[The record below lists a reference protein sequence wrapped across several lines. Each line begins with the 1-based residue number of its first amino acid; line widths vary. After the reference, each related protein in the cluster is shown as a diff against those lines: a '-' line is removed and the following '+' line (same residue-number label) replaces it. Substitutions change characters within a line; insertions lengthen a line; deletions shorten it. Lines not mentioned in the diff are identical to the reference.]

1 MSQVASPCWR
11 MVRAAKRSRHGVPF
25 TDRRLRLCLQSEHQ
39 RVPERAL
46 LRLREP
52 DLDLRQGESLGR
64 LPEDRAALRALAN
77 RHAASIAHAARERQR
92 KVPRRASGR
101 ARATVIAIQRS
112 SWISPRIRARACD
125 GADYPLF
132 GDATLPHPGARE
144 SGGAARWRHHGQHR
158 EIFMYELADAA
169 AEALSRDEIPER
181 SSTTTRR
188 RQAIRFAREGLE

>member
-52 DLDLRQGESLGR
+52 DLDLLQGESLGR
-64 LPEDRAALRALAN
+64 LPEDRAGLRALAN

-101 ARATVIAIQRS
+101 ARATAQITHCSVMLPS
-112 SWISPRIRARACD
+112 RIRAPASP
-125 GADYPLF
+125 A
-132 GDATLPHPGARE
+132 
-144 SGGAARWRHHGQHR
+144 
-158 EIFMYELADAA
+158 
-169 AEALSRDEIPER
+169 
-181 SSTTTRR
+181 
-188 RQAIRFAREGLE
+188 